1 MRLTRNGI
9 FKILFY
15 SFEQDGVVKN
25 SISLMSDV
33 GVSSIHNL
41 HMDLFYNNNAFEANN
56 LTPRHFVN
64 WLFHHKPNL
73 PKDKLW
79 LWLTGQ
85 NLGQVYS
92 SRSDNV
98 HDM

>member
-1 MRLTRNGI
+1 MP
-9 FKILFY
+9 
-15 SFEQDGVVKN
+15 
-25 SISLMSDV
+25 DV
-33 GVSSIHNL
+33 GLSFIHNL
-41 HMDLFYNNNAFEANN
+41 HIDLFYAFEANN

-85 NLGQVYS
+85 TWAKSIALEVTMCMTCSHIPYEQNC
-92 SRSDNV
+92 R
-98 HDM
+98 